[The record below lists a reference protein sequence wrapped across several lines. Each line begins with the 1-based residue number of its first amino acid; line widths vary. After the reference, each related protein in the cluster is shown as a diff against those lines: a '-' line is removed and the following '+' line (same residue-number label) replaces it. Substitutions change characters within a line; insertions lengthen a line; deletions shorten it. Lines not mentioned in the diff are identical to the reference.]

1 MSAIHYDSPSG
12 KNLFDEQVFK
22 EGNDYYV
29 WRSQLDKKQ
38 YLDSAIGEALY
49 KKYANDDKRNRY
61 SGKR

>member
-1 MSAIHYDSPSG
+1 MIHRVVKIYLTN
-12 KNLFDEQVFK
+12 KFLKKAMIN
-22 EGNDYYV
+22 YYV